1 MDKKGTAS
9 AILDSY
15 KSKSKDDEMP
25 EVEEAEGDDG
35 EAAAAAGEELA
46 RAFGLPASKGKSLMA
61 ALKEAMEY
69 CH

>member
-15 KSKSKDDEMP
+15 KSKSKDEAP

-35 EAAAAAGEELA
+35 EAEAAAGEELA
-46 RAFGLPASKGKSLMA
+46 RAFGLPANKGKSLMA